1 MKPIKRTWPGQVVI
15 DKEHLPPKSGPVT
28 TKKTLVNVELKPRV
42 PVGKTLAKM
51 MGDGHI

>member
-15 DKEHLPPKSGPVT
+15 DKEHLPPRDRPPVI
-28 TKKTLVNVELKPRV
+28 KKTIVNVELKPRV

-51 MGDGHI
+51 MGEGHI

>member
-1 MKPIKRTWPGQVVI
+1 MADKRKYPGQVVI
-15 DKEHLPPKSGPVT
+15 DKEHLPPKDGKSPVV
-28 TKKTLVNVELKPRV
+28 KKSFSNAELKPRV